1 MEYRRALAAYAVAH
15 GLAGDPLAGFGVPIA
30 QASVASV
37 AIETDDAVDDVRIVF
52 TSGLRALVQ
61 AKRTLTAGRPL
72 REAARQWR
80 SAVRARDFDV
90 LLDRLVL
97 VGAQMS
103 GPMRTLARA
112 LERSKTEQP
121 GEFTG
126 AERKSLDALDA
137 LLPELTSDEK
147 STLHRCAL
155 IVELDVEEEHS
166 LGAGIAR
173 ALLGRVVGPGDTAV
187 RAWRDLVAHCGRVAR
202 LRGGFSLE
210 GWVRLLADDGHSF
223 HNQTPAKA
231 TSDWI
236 TAVDAY
242 RASLRRRGSAI
253 DLRPL
258 GLAAPPIP
266 LSELDASVHCLPPG
280 ADWRDHEHLPWA
292 LLRRQR
298 IILTGLPGGGKS
310 VALAAA
316 AAVLSDAAG
325 SPMPALV
332 SLREVDDLP
341 HTRGFADRLLDV
353 AVKGLLEPGRTIVR
367 ATLERGLG
375 SGETALLLDSLDETH
390 RHRGEVIAELAEFSE
405 AISSDVPI
413 LLATR
418 DVAYAQASTLGW
430 DALRLEAPEHPE
442 RAVRSVL
449 TAVASSRRVDNP
461 EVWVETRLRWVD
473 AVMSGDRAIRE
484 TPLMPVLLAL
494 LAAERHDGSLPTTR
508 ARILYAMVEAAAG
521 RREVR
526 RGDGFRVANLD
537 ETTSTDALL
546 AGFAVEARTLANA
559 GGRASLVSVESAV
572 AVELVGNWG
581 VPPGVASS
589 GSSVVAHF
597 WDEIGCL
604 VISGEDD
611 TVMPRLELFLDI
623 GDAIGVGSMSPDEI
637 TGWVRARV
645 HDRRLEAIILAAALD
660 DLVAEHFV
668 SRAVEESDHELL
680 VAATDAIRQGAS
692 VTNLT
697 RERLID
703 ALGVDACHADVEGWK
718 ALLAILDLA
727 PRHQGFDLDDLIAAY
742 PEGHRRIATAAWH
755 LRLLPEDGAA
765 DDPILVNALRVKRLD
780 RLPSRWAHSASL
792 LDAFRSDSIHDDVLE
807 AAARRLLGRVPAAT
821 ELVVEL
827 ARHAPMKRY
836 NSLLSA
842 LSDAGLSAAA
852 AAVLE
857 EIAHKMPDLQTLF
870 GSFDPDRH
878 LRLVDHLASKPST
891 ELSPSEAAR
900 LDEFADLFNTLDLN
914 EMSGWPTRDGY
925 PLWENLVDAVTEIGG
940 FDPDRLAAEAAVL
953 RRRIDQ
959 FDHDPFFSLEIASTR
974 RALDSWDSL
983 DDPRS
988 TARRIFPGFF
998 MGESTAIVAA
1008 RAFAQAPRKLA
1019 RPFLVK
1025 AVARLASSRR
1035 HQYIAAWALACVSD
1049 SAILDQWAAD
1059 PSPALRLVAA
1069 GHLSVTVDGEINR
1082 LLKELCWDPD
1092 RAVAKAAIERAAEAG
1107 AAAAVLLEAIASAEV
1122 SQWVCDRCGKE
1133 NSGGL
1138 DFCIECRVVP
1148 PNPKKAA
1155 AELLLKVRGEA
1166 SGGIGAPVDQPRDP
1180 NPA

>member
-1 MEYRRALAAYAVAH
+1 LAAYAVAH

-52 TSGLRALVQ
+52 ASGLRALVQ
-61 AKRTLTAGRPL
+61 AKRTLTAGKPL
-72 REAARQWR
+72 KETARQWG
-80 SAVRARDFDV
+80 SAVRAGGFDI
-90 LLDRLVL
+90 LRDRLVL

-103 GPMRTLARA
+103 GTMRTLARA

-126 AERKSLDALDA
+126 AERASLDALGA
-137 LLPELTSDEK
+137 LLPELTSVEM
-147 STLHRCAL
+147 SALLRCAV
-155 IVELDVEEEHS
+155 IFELDVEEEHS
-166 LGAGIAR
+166 SGAGVAR

-223 HNQTPAKA
+223 DNQTPAKA
-231 TSDWI
+231 TSDRI

-242 RASLRRRGSAI
+242 RASLRRRGSVI

-266 LSELDASVHCLPPG
+266 LSDLDASVHCLPPG
-280 ADWRDHEHLPWA
+280 AERRDHEHLPWA

-353 AVKGLLEPGRTIVR
+353 AVKGLLEPGRTMVR

-390 RHRGEVIAELAEFSE
+390 QHRGEVVAELAEFSE

-430 DALRLEAPEHPE
+430 DALRLEAPEHPQ
-442 RAVRSVL
+442 RAVRAVL
-449 TAVASSRRVDNP
+449 TAVAASRRVDNP
-461 EVWVETRLRWVD
+461 EVWVETRLHWVD
-473 AVMSGDRAIRE
+473 VVMSGDRAIRE

-508 ARILYAMVEAAAG
+508 ARILYAMVEAAAS

-526 RGDGFRVANLD
+526 RGDGLRVASLD

-546 AGFAVEARTLANA
+546 AAFAVEARTLANA
-559 GGRASLVSVESAV
+559 GGRASLATVESAV
-572 AVELVGNWG
+572 AAELVGNWG
-581 VPPGVASS
+581 VPPGAASS
-589 GSSVVAHF
+589 GSSVAAHF

-611 TVMPRLELFLDI
+611 LVMPRLELFLDI
-623 GDAIGVGSMSPDEI
+623 GDAIGVGSMSPEEI
-637 TGWVRARV
+637 AAWVRARV

-668 SRAVEESDHELL
+668 SRAVEEGVHELL
-680 VAATDAIRQGAS
+680 VAATDAIRQGAL

-703 ALGVDACHADVEGWK
+703 ALGLDARHADVEGWK

-727 PRHQGFDLDDLIAAY
+727 PRHQDVDLEDLVAAY
-742 PEGHRRIATAAWH
+742 PEDHQRMATAVWH
-755 LRLLPEDGAA
+755 LRLLPEDGVA
-765 DDPILVNALRVKRLD
+765 DDSILVNALRVTKLD
-780 RLPSRWAHSASL
+780 RLPSRSAHSASL
-792 LDAFRSDSIHDDVLE
+792 LDAFRSDSIHDDVHE
-807 AAARRLLGRVPAAT
+807 IAARRLLGRVPEAT
-821 ELVVEL
+821 GLVVEL
-827 ARHAPMKRY
+827 LRHAPMTRY
-836 NSLLSA
+836 HRLLSA
-842 LSDAGLSAAA
+842 LSDAGLGAAA
-852 AAVLE
+852 APVIKE
-857 EIAHKMPDLQTLF
+857 MTRNMPDLQTLF
-870 GSFDPDRH
+870 GSYDPDQH
-878 LRLVDHLASKPST
+878 TRLVDHLASKVSI

-900 LDEFADLFNTLDLN
+900 LDELADLFKTLDLH
-914 EMSGWPTRDGY
+914 EMSGWPPRDLY
-925 PLWENLVDAVTEIGG
+925 PSWENLVDAVTEIGG
-940 FDPDRLAAEAAVL
+940 FAHDRLAAEAAVL
-953 RRRIDQ
+953 RHRIDQ
-959 FDHDPFFSLEIASTR
+959 FGYDPFFSLEIASTR
-974 RALDSWDSL
+974 RALDGWERL
-983 DDPRS
+983 DDPRN
-988 TARRIFPGFF
+988 TASHIVPGLF
-998 MGESTAIVAA
+998 MGESTAAVAA
-1008 RAFAQAPRKLA
+1008 RAFAEAPRKLA

-1035 HQYIAAWALACVSD
+1035 LQYIAAWALACVSD

-1069 GHLSVTVDGEINR
+1069 GYLSVTVDGEINQ
-1082 LLKELCWDPD
+1082 LLKELCRDPD

-1107 AAAAVLLEAIASAEV
+1107 AAAAVLLEAIASAGV

-1133 NSGGL
+1133 NSGRL
-1138 DFCIECRVVP
+1138 DFCIQCRVAP

-1155 AELLLKVRGEA
+1155 TELLLKVRSEA
-1166 SGGIGAPVDQPRDP
+1166 SDGIGTSPVDQ
-1180 NPA
+1180 